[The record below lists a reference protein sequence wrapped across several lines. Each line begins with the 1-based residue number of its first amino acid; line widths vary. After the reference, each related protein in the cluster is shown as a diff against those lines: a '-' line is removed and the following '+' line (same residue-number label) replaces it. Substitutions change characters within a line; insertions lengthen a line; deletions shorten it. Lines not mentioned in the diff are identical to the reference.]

1 MTKHLNFYVPSSR
14 ALRSLFCEAAED
26 DIALSD
32 ITTLSGMEAEGLFRV
47 EAKRYGADRLERVLV
62 IGRPT
67 A

>member
-1 MTKHLNFYVPSSR
+1 V
-14 ALRSLFCEAAED
+14 SLLWEAAED

-47 EAKRYGADRLERVLV
+47 EAKRYGADRSERVLV